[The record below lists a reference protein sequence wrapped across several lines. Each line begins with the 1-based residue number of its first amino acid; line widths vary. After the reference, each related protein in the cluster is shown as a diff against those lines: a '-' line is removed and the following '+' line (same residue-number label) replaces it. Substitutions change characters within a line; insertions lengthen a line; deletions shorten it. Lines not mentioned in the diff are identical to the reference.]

1 MPLPLIW
8 KLTVLLTRLISA
20 YLESIP
26 CLAVKAITDIVGEKT
41 DLGDYR
47 KRLKEIRA
55 KLPEMVLEEVAAL

>member
-1 MPLPLIW
+1 M
-8 KLTVLLTRLISA
+8 
-20 YLESIP
+20 
-26 CLAVKAITDIVGEKT
+26 KAITDIVGEKT